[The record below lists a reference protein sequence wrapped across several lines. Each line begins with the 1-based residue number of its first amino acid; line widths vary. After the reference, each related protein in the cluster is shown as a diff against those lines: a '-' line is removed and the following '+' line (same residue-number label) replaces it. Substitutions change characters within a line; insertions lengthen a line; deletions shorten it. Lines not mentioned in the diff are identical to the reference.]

1 MGCIFT
7 KPERNGRNRRIFR
20 VYNVDEHG
28 EELNNGKIEVTE
40 SDLILYHR
48 QKEIRWPLR
57 CLRRYGW
64 EEELFSFE
72 SGRRCATGPGIFAFK
87 CQRAEVLFNTVQESI
102 RRAGQSDPPAN
113 PLGDAHSNS
122 RPPSMIEIPDFQ
134 NRDDNQRNGME
145 RNGNPHV
152 PPNTENYV
160 NQSTVDIR
168 NQYENTMPPA
178 NATQSIFDILHM
190 DIPPQSQS
198 QPNINY
204 TDLVFTSSDDSLCN
218 NENAGLDP
226 GDGSPANMEDVF
238 LEDNVQNYVN
248 VEPDKQPPRP
258 PPPLMTRRDTNN
270 GPSNYSNQSTTTMD
284 QQGCL
289 YITVDTGS
297 VSTQAVPAPPAPV
310 REQPPTYAVIDIAK
324 SEALQNTQRDRVSS
338 RYEDNDNGSRKTRHN
353 STFN

>member
-1 MGCIFT
+1 MGCFFT
-7 KPERNGRNRRIFR
+7 KPERNGRNRKIFR
-20 VYNVDEHG
+20 VYNVDENG
-28 EELNNGKIEVTE
+28 EELNHGKIEVTE

-102 RRAGQSDPPAN
+102 RRAGQSEQSVH
-113 PLGDAHSNS
+113 PLENTQNNS

-134 NRDDNQRNGME
+134 NRNADQS
-145 RNGNPHV
+145 NGNPHI
-152 PPNTENYV
+152 PQMNPENYV
-160 NQSTVDIR
+160 NQTSVDIR
-168 NQYENTMPPA
+168 NQYQNTMPPA
-178 NATQSIFDILHM
+178 NDTQRIFDILHM
-190 DIPPQSQS
+190 DIPPQSQTVS

-218 NENAGLDP
+218 NENGIEP
-226 GDGSPANMEDVF
+226 REGSPANMEDVF

-248 VEPDKQPPRP
+248 VQPDQQPPRP
-258 PPPLMTRRDTNN
+258 PPPVLTRRDTNN
-270 GPSNYSNQSTTTMD
+270 GLNNYSNQSSMTTMD
-284 QQGCL
+284 QSGCL
-289 YITVDTGS
+289 YITVDTWS
-297 VSTQAVPAPPAPV
+297 VSAQATPAPPAPV

-338 RYEDNDNGSRKTRHN
+338 RWEENDNCIRKTRHN
-353 STFN
+353 STFD

>member
-7 KPERNGRNRRIFR
+7 KPERNGRHRKIFR

-28 EELNNGKIEVTE
+28 EELNHGKIEVTD

-102 RRAGQSDPPAN
+102 RRAGQSEQSVHHVEN
-113 PLGDAHSNS
+113 THNNS

-134 NRDDNQRNGME
+134 NRNGNHS
-145 RNGNPHV
+145 NGNPHL
-152 PPNTENYV
+152 PQMSMENYV
-160 NQSTVDIR
+160 NQVTVDSR
-168 NQYENTMPPA
+168 SQYANTMPPA

-190 DIPPQSQS
+190 DVPQPS
-198 QPNINY
+198 QPVPQPNSINY

-218 NENAGLDP
+218 NDNSPEP
-226 GDGSPANMEDVF
+226 EEGSPVNTEDVF
-238 LEDNVQNYVN
+238 LDDNVQNYVN
-248 VEPDKQPPRP
+248 VQPDKQPARP
-258 PPPLMTRRDTNN
+258 PPPVLTRRDTN
-270 GPSNYSNQSTTTMD
+270 GMTNYSNQSSLTTMD
-284 QQGCL
+284 QSGCL

-297 VSTQAVPAPPAPV
+297 VSAPVAPAPPAPV

-338 RYEDNDNGSRKTRHN
+338 RWEENDNCSRKTRHN
-353 STFN
+353 STFD